1 MLDWGFLPIH
11 KAASFLDRGGEDP
24 MIVKEQLQ
32 SGLTLITETMPH
44 VRSVATGV
52 WLKRGS
58 RHERASQAGISHF
71 IEHMVFKGT
80 QSRSAQQLAAEVDS
94 IGGHMDAFT
103 AKEYAAFH
111 LKVLD
116 QHLPLAVDILADIV
130 VHPLF
135 DPEEVAKE
143 KKVIF
148 EEINMIEDTP
158 DELVMELFS
167 QAFWPDHPLGRPI
180 LGTKDSVA
188 SFERDQIEGFFREA
202 YRPENLLVVAAG
214 NLEHEPFSRL
224 LQDRFGGLTPGQ
236 GFDAGTPPRPTAA
249 LVSRSKQELEQVHL
263 CLGGRAYHQNHE
275 GRYVTHVLNTVLG
288 GSMSSRL
295 FQNIREQRGL
305 VYSISSGV
313 AAYSDAGHLT
323 VCAGTSLDAL
333 DEVVRL
339 TLEELRRLKQE
350 RIPEAELRRAKDH
363 LKGSLMLSLES
374 TGNRMGY
381 LARQEIY
388 FGRLFSLDETLQGI
402 EAVADDDVQQIAEE
416 LFSGD
421 LTMSLLG
428 DLSGYQPSASA
439 LRV

>member
-1 MLDWGFLPIH
+1 
-11 KAASFLDRGGEDP
+11 
-24 MIVKEQLQ
+24 MIVKEQLP
-32 SGLTLITETMPH
+32 SGLTLVTERMPS

-58 RHERASQAGISHF
+58 RHERSAEAGISHF

-80 QSRSAQQLAAEVDS
+80 KTRSAQQLAAEVDS

-116 QHLPLAVDILADIV
+116 EHLPLAVDILADIV
-130 VHPLF
+130 VNPLF
-135 DPEEVAKE
+135 DSGEVAKE
-143 KKVIF
+143 KKVVF
-148 EEINMIEDTP
+148 EEINMVEDTP
-158 DELVMELFS
+158 DDLVLELFS

-180 LGTKDSVA
+180 LGTKKSVA
-188 SFERDQIEGFFREA
+188 SLERDQLEAFFREA

-214 NLEHEPFSRL
+214 NLEHEALSRL
-224 LQDRFGGLTPGQ
+224 LQERFAGLEPGR
-236 GFDAGTPPRPTAA
+236 GKGESVPPQPTAGV
-249 LVSRSKQELEQVHL
+249 VSRSKQELEQVHL
-263 CLGGRAYHQNHE
+263 CLGGRSYPQSHDA
-275 GRYVTHVLNTVLG
+275 RYGTYVLNTVLG

-305 VYSISSGV
+305 VYSISSGI

-323 VCAGTSLDAL
+323 VCAGTGLEAV

-339 TLEELRRLKQE
+339 TLEELGRLTQE
-350 RIPEAELRRAKDH
+350 PVPGDELRRAKDH

-374 TGNRMGY
+374 TGNRMGH

-388 FGRLFSLDETLQGI
+388 FGRLFSLEETLQAI
-402 EAVADDDVQQIAEE
+402 EAVTDAEVQQIATEH
-416 LFSGD
+416 FSGE
-421 LTMSLLG
+421 LTMSLVG
-428 DLSGYQPSASA
+428 NLSGYRPRTSA